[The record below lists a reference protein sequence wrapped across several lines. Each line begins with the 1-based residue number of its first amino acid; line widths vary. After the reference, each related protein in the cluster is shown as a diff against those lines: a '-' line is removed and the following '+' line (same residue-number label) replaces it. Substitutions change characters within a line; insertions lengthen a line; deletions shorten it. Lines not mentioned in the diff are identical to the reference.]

1 MNFSSNKKRRAAIEV
16 NITPLIDIV
25 FILLVFF
32 LITTT
37 FAQNPGIEVDLP
49 KASSSTQKEQEDVI
63 IVSLTKDGNLILQ
76 GQMFSIDALESE
88 LDKMF
93 ATRTKATI
101 IIQADAKTH
110 HVNVVKVMDISRKIG
125 FTKLA
130 IATETE
136 P

>member
-1 MNFSSNKKRRAAIEV
+1 MNFSTAKKRRSAVEV

-49 KASSSTQKEQEDVI
+49 KASSSVQKEQDQVVVI
-63 IVSLTKDGNLILQ
+63 ALTKEGNLILRDK
-76 GQMFSIDALESE
+76 MLSLETLESE
-88 LDKMF
+88 L
-93 ATRTKATI
+93 ATI
-101 IIQADAKTH
+101 FALQKDATVIIQADGKTDH
-110 HVNVVKVMDISRKIG
+110 ENVVKVMDISRKIG

-130 IATETE
+130 IATEAE
-136 P
+136 L

>member
-1 MNFSSNKKRRAAIEV
+1 MNFSTAKKRRSAVEV

-49 KASSSTQKEQEDVI
+49 KASSSVQKEQDQVVVI
-63 IVSLTKDGNLILQ
+63 ALTKEGNLILR
-76 GQMFSIDALESE
+76 
-88 LDKMF
+88 DKMLSLETLEDELGSIF
-93 ATRTKATI
+93 SQQKEATV
-101 IIQADAKTH
+101 IIQADGKTDH
-110 HVNVVKVMDISRKIG
+110 ENVVKVMDISRKIG

-130 IATETE
+130 IATEAE
-136 P
+136 L

>member
-1 MNFSSNKKRRAAIEV
+1 MNFSSNKKRRPAIEV

-32 LITTT
+32 LITAT
-37 FAQNPGIEVDLP
+37 FSQNPGIEVDLP

-63 IVSLTKDGNLILQ
+63 IVSLTKEGNLILQ
-76 GQMFSIDALESE
+76 GQMFSLDALESE